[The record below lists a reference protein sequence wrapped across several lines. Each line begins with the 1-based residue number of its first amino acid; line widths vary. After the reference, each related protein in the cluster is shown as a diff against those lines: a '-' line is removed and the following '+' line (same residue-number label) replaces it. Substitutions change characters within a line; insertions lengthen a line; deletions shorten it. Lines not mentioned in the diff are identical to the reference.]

1 VPTSII
7 SDRDP
12 IFTSKFWSELFVLAG
27 VKLNL
32 MIAFHPQSDSQSEAV
47 NKVITMYLR
56 CLTKDWP
63 RQWLQRLPWVEYCY
77 NTSFHSSL
85 LSTPFKVVYGREP
98 PSLRAYTPG
107 EARLPAIR

>member
-32 MIAFHPQSDSQSEAV
+32 MIAFYPQSDSQFEAV

-56 CLTKDWP
+56 CLTNDWP
-63 RQWLQRLPWVEYCY
+63 RHWLQRLPWVEYCY

-85 LSTPFKVVYGREP
+85 LSTPFKVVYGRKP

-107 EARLPAIR
+107 EARLPTIR